1 MGDNL
6 WIIASAVLAV
16 IGVVLTIKW
25 RNAKLLVKELAE
37 FLTNLSEVIAD
48 DKVTK
53 EELQQ
58 LLKEAKDV
66 IEAAR
71 KLAGIR
77 L

>member
-6 WIIASAVLAV
+6 WIIASAILAV

-71 KLAGIR
+71 KLAGR
-77 L
+77 